1 MAMAATS
8 PSILA
13 LAWAATLALFTG
25 SDEVNFDLTSS
36 EDYSASKSI
45 ELQVP
50 YNGTVQAALETVD
63 QIIRSTA
70 DTQSDG
76 QQTLLAIHHQ
86 GPQPGHLSSRSGRFK
101 QAVVL
106 CDLTSED
113 GLAIQGWAEDA
124 WKCTQMVSQMRHLV
138 ALIKQGPNDAPVTT
152 ITSGIHSEDLRRVQ
166 GWNSNELARHDI
178 CIHEQIRWQSESHGE
193 EIAVCAWDGSFTY
206 NELERLSTQYAARL
220 QAQGVEAE
228 TCVPLCF
235 TKSRWANVAV
245 LAVLKAGGAF
255 VLLDPSHP
263 TSRLQTICHDVGA
276 RLVISSPRDAHIS
289 RPLNLPILE
298 VGPDIPA
305 TDIELKP
312 VTVQPHNAAYVC
324 FTSGSTGNP
333 KGAIIEHRMVSTV
346 AASWGVFLDSRSRV
360 FQFSAYAFDVATFDA
375 LAALMY
381 GGCVCVPSEAS
392 RRDDIAGA
400 FAALRA
406 NVLFTTPSVLQT
418 ISPADMP
425 GLKIALIGGETPV
438 KALLDQWIPSVK
450 VFNVYG
456 PAECAVGV
464 ANHGPLAIPYN
475 PRAFNR
481 KMGCHIWL
489 ADIRNPNQLAPVGAV
504 GEIVIEGPTVA
515 RGYINVTGAKAAA
528 FIPFCPWVP
537 DSQERHRAYRTGDHG
552 RYIDPDG
559 SIEFIGRKDTQVKI
573 RGQRVELS
581 DVEHHLRRLYPGAHH
596 VVAEVAIPAA
606 RKGAHPLLAAFID
619 ESNTNEKSNNE
630 NGIPDNSS
638 LLLPPCAPFISDWL
652 DRVRP
657 AMQASLP
664 SYMVPTLALPISRMP
679 LTPTGKTDRRQ
690 LRAIVEKLPM
700 ADFESYSIGS
710 GVTGRVKQQPDS
722 DMGRSIQTAVA
733 EILSLQPQLIGM
745 EDDFIQLG
753 GDSITAMKL
762 AALLRQNQ
770 ISLSVIDIIQYPV
783 LTAMTER
790 AVYFMNG
797 SSDNI
802 LEAAPSFTMFPG
814 TSAEIAS
821 KLDVTEADILDILP
835 ATEQQ
840 AIMLAFPPQY
850 EIIHI
855 PGSVDARSLESA
867 CESVIH
873 RHEILRTVFVDY
885 CNSIFQTV
893 LRRMTITFKHYECP
907 DDLKEFQSG
916 LLKEDSDQFM
926 PWNVPSISF
935 FLLYQNSQQYTL
947 IVRLNHAVYD
957 AQSLPIILKDI
968 ENIYNGQPLSTPI
981 PFSPWAYKFWTSATP
996 KTYEFWKTLLE
1007 GSSMTYV
1014 GDPFADMEAGKETFV
1029 EATRSLSVLE
1039 PPKGITLA
1047 SLVKAAWSL
1056 TLSKHCQKSD
1066 VVFGQVVHGRAHGLP
1081 GEEAVVGPCLNL
1093 IPVRM
1098 DLSAIKHGEDL
1109 LHCIQRQNVASIAYD
1124 QVQFKDIIKKSTN
1137 WPKDTVFGTQLLHQA
1152 GGPICT
1158 LKFGSVHATLD
1169 EYYAPR
1175 LAKELRDFVFMSTV
1189 CGQTHTLQIFATNA
1203 YLDQQSADAM
1213 IDTLVF
1219 YVRALAR
1226 DPQAISGAYKN

>member
-1 MAMAATS
+1 MAAIS
-8 PSILA
+8 PTILA
-13 LAWAATLALFTG
+13 LAWAVTLAHFTG
-25 SDEVNFDLTSS
+25 SDEVNFDLTGS
-36 EDYSASKSI
+36 EDYSVSKPI
-45 ELQVP
+45 QLRLP
-50 YNGTVQAALETVD
+50 YNGTVQAALETVE
-63 QIIRSTA
+63 QIIRSAA
-70 DTQSDG
+70 DTKSDG
-76 QQTLLAIHHQ
+76 QQTLLAIHRR
-86 GPQPGHLSSRSGRFK
+86 GPQPDHLSSWSDRSK
-101 QAVVL
+101 QAVVF
-106 CDLTSED
+106 CDLTSKD

-124 WKCTQMVSQMRHLV
+124 WTCTQMVSQMSHLV
-138 ALIKQGPNDAPVTT
+138 GLIKQGPGDAPVTA
-152 ITSGIHSEDLRRVQ
+152 ITSGIHSEDLRRIR
-166 GWNSNELARHDI
+166 GWNSNELVRHDI
-178 CIHEQIRWQSESHGE
+178 CIHEQIRRQSESRGE

-220 QAQGVEAE
+220 QAQGVETE

-255 VLLDPSHP
+255 VLLDPAHP
-263 TSRLQTICHDVGA
+263 PSRLQTICHDVGA
-276 RLVISSPRDAHIS
+276 KLVISSPRDAHIS
-289 RPLNLPILE
+289 RSLNLPILE
-298 VGPDIPA
+298 VGPDTPV

-324 FTSGSTGNP
+324 FTSGSTGSP

-418 ISPADMP
+418 LSPADMP
-425 GLKIALIGGETPV
+425 GLEIALIGGETPV
-438 KALLDQWIPSVK
+438 KALLDQWIPFVK

-489 ADIRNPNQLAPVGAV
+489 ADIRNPDQLAPVGAV

-515 RGYINVTGAKAAA
+515 RGYINVTGTKAAA

-552 RYIDPDG
+552 RYIDSDG

-581 DVEHHLRRLYPGAHH
+581 DVEHHLRRLYPGVHH

-606 RKGAHPLLAAFID
+606 RKGAHPLLAAFVN
-619 ESNTNEKSNNE
+619 ENNTNERSSNE
-630 NGIPDNSS
+630 NGIPDSSS
-638 LLLPPCAPFISDWL
+638 LLLPPCGPFLLDWL

-657 AMQASLP
+657 VMQASLP

-690 LRAIVEKLPM
+690 LRAIVEQLPM
-700 ADFESYSIGS
+700 TDFESYSTGS

-722 DMGRSIQTAVA
+722 DMGRSIQAAVA

-762 AALLRQNQ
+762 AALLRQSQ
-770 ISLSVIDIIQYPV
+770 ISLSVVDIIRYPV
-783 LTAMTER
+783 LTAMAER
-790 AVYFMNG
+790 AVYFTNG
-797 SSDNI
+797 SSDNRP
-802 LEAAPSFTMFPG
+802 EAAPLFTMFPG

-821 KLDVTEADILDILP
+821 KLGVMETDILDILP

-840 AIMLAFPPQY
+840 LIMLAFPPQY

-855 PGSVDARSLESA
+855 PGPVEASRLESA
-867 CESVIH
+867 CNSVVC
-873 RHEILRTVFVDY
+873 RHEILRTVFIDY
-885 CNSIFQTV
+885 CNSVFQAILGKVAT
-893 LRRMTITFKHYECP
+893 TFKHHECTP
-907 DDLKEFQSG
+907 GDLKEFQSR

-926 PWNVPSISF
+926 PWNVPSICF
-935 FLLYQNSQQYTL
+935 FLLSQDPQRYTL

-957 AQSLPIILKDI
+957 AQSLPIILQDI
-968 ENIYNGQPLSTPI
+968 ENIYSGQSLSPPV
-981 PFSPWAYKFWTSATP
+981 PFSPWAYKFLTSATSE
-996 KTYEFWKTLLE
+996 TYEFWKTLLE

-1029 EATRSLSVLE
+1029 EATRSFPALE
-1039 PPKGITLA
+1039 PPKGVTLA
-1047 SLVKAAWSL
+1047 SMVKAAWSL
-1056 TLSKHCQKSD
+1056 TLSKHCQRSD
-1066 VVFGQVVHGRAHGLP
+1066 VVFGQVVHGRARGLP

-1098 DLSAIKHGEDL
+1098 DLSAIEHGEDL
-1109 LHCIQRQNVASIAYD
+1109 LHCIHKQNVASIAYD
-1124 QVQFKDIIKKSTN
+1124 QVQFKDIIKNSTN
-1137 WPKDTVFGTQLLHQA
+1137 WPNDTVFGTQLLHQA
-1152 GGPICT
+1152 GGPICA
-1158 LKFGSVHATLD
+1158 LKFGSMHATLD

-1175 LAKELRDFVFMSTV
+1175 LAKELRDFVVMSTV
-1189 CGQTHTLQIFATNA
+1189 YDQTHTLQIYATNA
-1203 YLDQQSADAM
+1203 YLDQQSADSM
-1213 IDTLVF
+1213 MDTLAF
-1219 YVRALAR
+1219 YVRELAR
-1226 DPQAISGAYKN
+1226 DPRAISGVYKN